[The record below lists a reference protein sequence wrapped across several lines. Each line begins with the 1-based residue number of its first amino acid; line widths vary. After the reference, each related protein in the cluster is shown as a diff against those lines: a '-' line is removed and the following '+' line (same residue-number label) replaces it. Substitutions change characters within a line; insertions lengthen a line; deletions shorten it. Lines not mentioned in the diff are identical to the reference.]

1 MVACGP
7 AFVISM
13 PALLI
18 HFVTALLAAFGLYS
32 FWAAYDAGSLLG
44 ASWGV
49 FALAGAVAL
58 AGQRPWSGYFVYLI
72 TAATIVS
79 WVILV
84 AISAANDWPFEGVGE
99 GVLDFVPD
107 VLWIG
112 LWIAAS
118 AIVFRH
124 FRRRR

>member
-1 MVACGP
+1 
-7 AFVISM
+7 M

-18 HFVTALLAAFGLYS
+18 HLVTALLAAFGVYS
-32 FWAAYDAGSLLG
+32 FWAAYDSGSLLD

-58 AGQRPWSGYFVYLI
+58 AGQRPWSQAFVYLI
-72 TAATIVS
+72 TATTIAS
-79 WVILV
+79 WLFIVT
-84 AISAANDWPFEGVGE
+84 ISAANEWPFEGIGE
-99 GVLDFVPD
+99 AIIAMLPD

-118 AIVFRH
+118 AIVFRC
-124 FRRRR
+124 FRRHR